1 MVPRVNH
8 DCHLSDP
15 IAKRMNTQKKK
26 KLLVFIVAYRAEK
39 TIQSV
44 LHRIPDKLKE
54 SYETEILVI
63 DDSSNDT
70 TFERAVY
77 EKNSGRMAFPLT
89 VLFNPQNQGYGG
101 NQKLGY
107 HYAIERNFDYVAM
120 IHGDGQYAPE
130 LLPEILEQFDSE
142 EVGAV
147 LGSRMLRKQDAL
159 KGGMPRYKFY
169 GNQILTWMQNR
180 MLGANL
186 SEFHSGYRAYAVP
199 ALRSIPFHLNS
210 NAFHFDTEIIIQ
222 MLLSPFHI
230 RETPIPTFY
239 GDEVCHVNGVRYAF
253 DIMVQTLVSKL
264 QHFHVFYDPKYEVAS
279 SEQKDVRRFQE
290 TRLRSITP
298 EHFLLQQLAGE
309 SCVNLVGSNGELLSE
324 NLVSQGV
331 KIKTWPD
338 HQVFEQFLQS
348 DGLLAPGPVV
358 MADGLEP
365 YADGLTLMVSL
376 KQKMDKSAVRKLYM
390 VSGNLG
396 FWMVRLRLLLG
407 AFNYSRRGILNADAL
422 KLYTLATLKRTIRR
436 SGMSKLKCRGY
447 PIPVELILG
456 DGIVA
461 TLLTR
466 LGGVLARLWG
476 ALFSY
481 QILVECEPNRS
492 IDSLLADAFVASG
505 ESNASD

>member
-1 MVPRVNH
+1 MQTE
-8 DCHLSDP
+8 LK
-15 IAKRMNTQKKK
+15 KRR
-26 KLLVFIVAYRAEK
+26 LLVFVVAYNAER
-39 TIQSV
+39 TIESV
-44 LHRIPDKLKE
+44 LSRIPTSLANE
-54 SYETEILVI
+54 FETEVLVI
-63 DDSSNDT
+63 DDSSKDA
-70 TFERAVY
+70 TFQRASYV
-77 EKNSGRMAFPLT
+77 EHTGNFAFPLT

-130 LLPEILEQFDSE
+130 LLPEIMEQFDSE

-147 LGSRMLRKQDAL
+147 FGSRMLRKQDAL

-180 MLGANL
+180 MLSSNL

-222 MLLSPFHI
+222 MLLSPFQI

-279 SEQKDVRRFQE
+279 SEPKDARQFQE

-298 EHFLLQQLAGE
+298 EHFLAQQLSEA
-309 SCVNLVGSNGELLSE
+309 SCVNIVGSNGEVLAE
-324 NLVSQGV
+324 NLKSLGV
-331 KIKTWPD
+331 KVKSWPN
-338 HQVFEQFLQS
+338 HQAFEQFLQS
-348 DGLLAPGPVV
+348 DELLAPGPVV

-365 YADGLTLMVSL
+365 YADGLTLLVNL
-376 KQKMDKSAVRKLYM
+376 KQKMDKSAVCKLYV

-396 FWMVRLRLLLG
+396 FWMIRVRLLLG
-407 AFNYSRRGILNADAL
+407 AFNYSRRGILNTDAL
-422 KLYTLATLKRTIRR
+422 KVYTLATLKRTIRR

-447 PIPVELILG
+447 PVPVELILG

-461 TLLTR
+461 TLLTK
-466 LGGVLARLWG
+466 LGWVMARLSG

-492 IDSLLADAFVASG
+492 LDSLLADAFVASG

>member
-1 MVPRVNH
+1 MQTELKKPR
-8 DCHLSDP
+8 
-15 IAKRMNTQKKK
+15 
-26 KLLVFIVAYRAEK
+26 LLVFVVAYNAER
-39 TIQSV
+39 TIESV
-44 LHRIPDKLKE
+44 LARIPE
-54 SYETEILVI
+54 SLMEDFETEVLVI
-63 DDSSNDT
+63 DDSSKDA
-70 TFERAVY
+70 TFQRACYV
-77 EKNSGRMAFPLT
+77 EKTGMFAFPLT

-107 HYAIERNFDYVAM
+107 HYAIAQNFDFVAM

-130 LLPEILEQFDSE
+130 LLPEMMEQFDSE
-142 EVGAV
+142 NIGAV
-147 LGSRMLRKQDAL
+147 FGSRMLRKKDAL
-159 KGGMPRYKFY
+159 KGGMPLYKFY

-180 MLGANL
+180 MLGSSL
-186 SEFHSGYRAYAVP
+186 SEFHSGYRVYAVP

-222 MLLSPFHI
+222 MLLSPFQI

-264 QHFHVFYDPKYEVAS
+264 QHFHVFYDPKYDVGP
-279 SEQKDVRRFQE
+279 KKLRDVRRFQE
-290 TRLRSITP
+290 TRMRSITP
-298 EHFLLQQLAGE
+298 EHFLLRQLAGE
-309 SCVNLVGSNGELLSE
+309 SCVNIVGSNGEVLSE
-324 NLVSQGV
+324 NLASQGV

-348 DGLLAPGPVV
+348 EELLTPGPVV

-365 YADGLTLMVSL
+365 YADGLTMLVNL
-376 KQKMDKSAVRKLYM
+376 KQKMDKSAVCKLYV

-396 FWMVRLRLLLG
+396 FWMIRVRLLLG
-407 AFNYSRRGILNADAL
+407 AFNYSRRGILNTDAL
-422 KLYTLATLKRTIRR
+422 KVYTLATLKRTIRR
-436 SGMSKLKCRGY
+436 SGMSKLKCRGF
-447 PIPVELILG
+447 PVPVELILG
-456 DGIVA
+456 HGFIA
-461 TLLTR
+461 TFLTKM
-466 LGGVLARLWG
+466 GWFLARLWG

-492 IDSLLADAFVASG
+492 LDSLLADAFVASG